1 MKKYLP
7 DEIARVIDHT
17 LLRADAVE
25 DDVFRLCE
33 EALRYGFCSVCIS
46 PVVVAKAREFLRGST
61 VRVCTVVGFPS
72 GAVRTGVKVYEAIEA
87 VLLGADE
94 LDIVMNTGMAKMG
107 RWDDIKR
114 EIESIVMASSKV
126 VHKIILETGCLQD
139 EEIKKASQSA
149 VEAGAEFIKTSTGF
163 GPRGA
168 TVRDIELMREAVSG
182 RAAIKAAGGIK
193 TLDQVVSFL
202 QAGADRIGT
211 SSGVKIIKNVAGWRR
226 KSVAG

>member
-1 MKKYLP
+1 MKKYQP

-17 LLRADAVE
+17 LLRPDAVE
-25 DDVFRLCE
+25 DDVLRLCE
-33 EALRYGFCSVCIS
+33 EAQRYGFYSVCIN
-46 PVVVAKAREFLRGST
+46 PVFVSRAREFLGGST
-61 VRVCTVVGFPS
+61 VRVCAVVGFPT
-72 GAVRTGVKVYEAIEA
+72 GAVLTGVKVYEAIET
-87 VLLGADE
+87 VLSGADE
-94 LDIVMNTGMAKMG
+94 LDIVMNIGMAKMG
-107 RWDDIKR
+107 RWDDLKR

-139 EEIKKASQSA
+139 EEIKKVSRVAA
-149 VEAGAEFIKTSTGF
+149 EAGAEFIKTSTGF

-182 RAAIKAAGGIK
+182 RVAIKASGGIK

-211 SSGVKIIKNVAGWRR
+211 SSGVRIMEEASNRYPEI
-226 KSVAG
+226 

>member
-7 DEIARVIDHT
+7 DEEIARVIDHT
-17 LLRADAVE
+17 LLRPDAKE

-33 EALRYGFCSVCIS
+33 EAIRYGFYSVCIS
-46 PVVVAKAREFLRGST
+46 PVFVARARQLLKGSS
-61 VRVCTVVGFPS
+61 VKVCTVIGFPS
-72 GAVRTGVKVYEAIEA
+72 GAVLTGVKVYEAIEA

-94 LDIVMNTGMAKMG
+94 LDIVMNIGMAKMG
-107 RWDDIKR
+107 RWDDLKR
-114 EIESIVMASSKV
+114 EIESIVMASNKV
-126 VHKIILETGCLQD
+126 VHKIILETGCLQE

-168 TVRDIELMREAVSG
+168 TVRDIELMKEAVSN

-193 TLDQVVSFL
+193 TLDQVVSLL

-211 SSGVKIIKNVAGWRR
+211 SSGVKIIKTVAG
-226 KSVAG
+226 